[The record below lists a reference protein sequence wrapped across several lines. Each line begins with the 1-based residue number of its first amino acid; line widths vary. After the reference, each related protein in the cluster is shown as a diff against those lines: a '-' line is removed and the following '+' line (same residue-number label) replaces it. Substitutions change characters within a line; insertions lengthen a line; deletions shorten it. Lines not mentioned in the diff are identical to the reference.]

1 MQDHT
6 IYGVELLAS
15 IQFPWDI
22 KPIIRSHHERADG
35 RGYPDALR
43 GEEIPLSAQVIGIVD
58 VWDAL
63 TTDRSYRK
71 AMTHVAA
78 LEQMAQSRGWWRKSV
93 YDAFMAA
100 IGEPTAHTPSPAV
113 QPRQQFRSTALP

>member
-1 MQDHT
+1 MQGHT

-43 GEEIPLSAQVIGIVD
+43 GDEIPLSAQVIGIVD

-71 AMTHVAA
+71 AMTHDAA
-78 LEQMAQSRGWWRKSV
+78 LEQMAQCRGWWRGSV
-93 YDAFMAA
+93 YDAFMTTV
-100 IGEPTAHTPSPAV
+100 GSPTARIPSPAAL
-113 QPRQQFRSTALP
+113 PPPPFHSTALP

>member
-1 MQDHT
+1 MPFVSAT
-6 IYGVELLAS
+6 
-15 IQFPWDI
+15 I
-22 KPIIRSHHERADG
+22 KPIIRWHHERADG

-71 AMTHVAA
+71 AMTHEAA
-78 LEQMAQSRGWWRKSV
+78 LEQMTQSRGWWRKSV
-93 YDAFMAA
+93 YDAFMTA
-100 IGEPTAHTPSPAV
+100 IGQPTAQTRFPAAP
-113 QPRQQFRSTALP
+113 PRQQFRSTALP